1 LGGWLR
7 RVSVPGIAREC
18 SMMHHDVAKSWQ
30 SGKTHAVA
38 LGDRGALTLRRA
50 QLRRHHDLGR
60 KGGKKGGKA
69 RWADVSPQE
78 RTRILRRAAEARWVM
93 RKAFDAKAGPL
104 RDPTALHGA
113 KSLRARVRAPNRQ
126 RTSAT

>member
-1 LGGWLR
+1 MLDDAPR
-7 RVSVPGIAREC
+7 RSKV
-18 SMMHHDVAKSWQ
+18 VAKWE
-30 SGKTHAVA
+30 
-38 LGDRGALTLRRA
+38 DPRGSSRGPRRADLEKGA

-78 RTRILRRAAEARWVM
+78 RTRILCRAAEARWVM